1 MILSSLQPSPAP
13 MTPATPLLLT
23 PFPSDDVL
31 NAQEA
36 AGNVTVT
43 GTVGGDAAIGDTV
56 TMVINGTTYTTTVI
70 ALPNG
75 GLGFSVAVAGS
86 DLALDTEFTATVSGT
101 DDAGNPFTADTIST
115 HTVDTNASATI
126 TVDNITSDDVLNA
139 QEAAGNV
146 TVTGT
151 VGGDAAIGDTVTM
164 VINGTTYTTTVIAL
178 PNGGLGFSVAV
189 AGSDLALDTEFT
201 ATVSGTDDA
210 GNPFTADTI
219 STHTVIRVS
228 GGSNADLTVDDAN
241 TLGSASDTDSSG
253 LSFTAGVYDVTS
265 FAFTNIG
272 DINVSGLD
280 ANISWDLDASGNL
293 IGSIDGTP
301 VLQLSL
307 SGSNISAGATGSV
320 TVSVTLL
327 DNLPHGANVDDIVIN
342 GITVEAT
349 DTSNATA
356 TGSVSVKV
364 IDDGVTLD
372 PLDLA
377 GDNAAGIYDGVI
389 NVDGA
394 DQDFSADLSGNISG
408 GGTFSDSGITAGG
421 LTVFYYVDPA
431 NPGILIAY
439 SDTSGTPSA
448 YDSGNG
454 AQSVIFTLSIDPN
467 SDSYQLDLK
476 HAIDE
481 LSTVT
486 VANMSGGKGGNTPA
500 AYVMADGTIYNDI
513 NDVTNPNDI
522 AFTLTSTSGSIAS
535 TVNGNTNGFGAQ
547 NAWVDQGEAL
557 IIDYAN
563 EVASASINFSGA
575 TYIHYKAYD
584 ANGNLL
590 GEGDITS
597 GQTIGNLGEISYIEV
612 STSAQGGHSNFQFTG
627 TSAEN
632 IVSSTV
638 DVDLDFV
645 VDVTDS
651 DGDTSTGS
659 IHVDLDAPGSAT
671 TAPTALSSNAVSMLS
686 EADLYK
692 DGAESDVQTLRF
704 KSGSESITAFQF
716 GDTDDIQV
724 SGVNA
729 KISWSFNEN
738 GQLIGTFMGKEAIRL
753 TLNGNR
759 IESGAEG
766 NVSVTAEILDTFPH
780 NVSTEDLTISGIDII
795 AVDANGKTATSTYS
809 VTVQDDAPEIAA
821 SQTVDVTGD
830 NIPDTLVGEFSLT
843 GSGAS
848 RSLDFDGFT
857 ITARGFSSS
866 TDSTLTTANVSS
878 TSSGIGVQS
887 IDSPYLNLPG
897 EVDFRK
903 FADGSEGSEEIV
915 VTLDADTLAY
925 GVNIE
930 FSAMFGGELE
940 VGIVEFYRDGQ
951 LITTQTFS
959 SDAKDGN
966 YAAVFEVL
974 QGGFDKMVIR
984 ATDNG
989 FGAAHGDNSDFA
1001 IKAIEFLG
1009 YDDIATG
1016 YATGTV
1022 DTDWG
1027 ADGMGSLSLT
1037 GIDETKLQTSDGQS
1051 ISTSMSG
1058 NTLIGETASGELV
1071 FKVEFTPSTGQW
1083 EFYQYK
1089 TMEATADGQL
1099 DFNVVAT
1106 DSDGDTAIGH
1116 FAVNP
1121 QSVVRDYQYS
1131 NGTDGD
1137 NALTGTND
1145 HDVIVSDTTG
1155 IQVVQGE
1162 NYNVAF
1168 ILDSSGSMGS
1178 NRIESAKDQLLQV
1191 FNTLKASVGGATSGT
1206 VNVLLV
1212 DFNSGTKAHV
1222 AVNLADSDAISKL
1235 ESVLNEISSDN
1246 GRTNYEA
1253 AFETVIDWFS
1263 HGSAASNTGTNLTYF
1278 ITDGETNNYN
1288 VDADPEDVWVYNN
1301 YYNDWDKKLS
1311 DLLDKYVPGQELK
1324 HNGKVIIDEYGNINY
1339 WYRDDGSWKHYQ
1351 TGSMRVDENGDYYVA
1366 KIASGYSNGNGTDVT
1381 AESEALAAFQ
1391 VLNTLSN
1398 VEAIGIGSGISL
1410 NKLTPY
1416 DSDGNVATNINV
1428 SDLASIILGSK
1439 EMLLQGDDTVNA
1451 GEGHDI
1457 VFGDLV
1463 QFDGIDGQG
1472 YAALQKFVAQQLGE
1486 DASTV
1491 TIQDVHEFVAA
1502 NPALFD
1508 TSRDQDG
1515 NDILAGNQ
1523 GNDILFGQGGND
1535 ELHGGSGDDML
1546 LGGHGSDML
1555 IGGAGEDI
1563 LIGGLGD
1570 DTLTGG
1576 SGKADS
1582 EADTFVWQQGDTGT
1596 DHITD
1601 FDINQDK
1608 LDLSDLLQGENGGNL
1623 EDYLHFT
1630 VDNGSTTIE
1639 IDANNDGHVDQTIVL
1654 DGVDLS
1660 HLGTTDGQIINGL
1673 LGSEGHGALIVD
1685 NANVNQAASSFAVP
1699 TTLDDDGQI
1708 QVILP

>member
-1 MILSSLQPSPAP
+1 MTGTNDSPVITNDSSALSG
-13 MTPATPLLLT
+13 T
-23 PFPSDDVL
+23 VV
-31 NAQEA
+31 E
-36 AGNVTVT
+36 AGNLDDGTAVAGTPSVSGQLSATDVDSGDHQTWSVVGVPDSTYGSFTLDANGKWTYTLDNSKAATQALAEGQSEELTFTVRVTDDFGAYVDQVVTVT
-43 GTVGGDAAIGDTV
+43 ITGTNDIPTLVPDTGSVTEDTNVSLDGNLTTSGTLEAGTGGDAGEDKFTASTQTGQYGTLTLDADGKWVYTADNSQSAIQNLNSGESLTEEFKVYNADGVTWTTV
-56 TMVINGTTYTTTVI
+56 TITI
-70 ALPNG
+70 H
-75 GLGFSVAVAGS
+75 
-86 DLALDTEFTATVSGT
+86 GT
-101 DDAGNPFTADTIST
+101 DEI
-115 HTVDTNASATI
+115 
-126 TVDNITSDDVLNA
+126 
-139 QEAAGNV
+139 
-146 TVTGT
+146 
-151 VGGDAAIGDTVTM
+151 
-164 VINGTTYTTTVIAL
+164 
-178 PNGGLGFSVAV
+178 
-189 AGSDLALDTEFT
+189 
-201 ATVSGTDDA
+201 
-210 GNPFTADTI
+210 
-219 STHTVIRVS
+219 S
-228 GGSNADLTVDDAN
+228 GGSNVDLTVDDAN
-241 TLGSASDTDSSG
+241 TLGSATDTDSSG

-280 ANISWDLDASGNL
+280 ANISWSLDSSGNL
-293 IGSIDGTP
+293 IGKIDGTP

-356 TGSVSVKV
+356 MGSVSVKV

-372 PLDLA
+372 AKDLA
-377 GDNAAGIYDGVI
+377 GDNAAGIYNGVI

-394 DQDFSADLSGNISG
+394 DQGFSADLSGNISG
-408 GGTFSDSGITAGG
+408 AGTFSDSGITAGG

-500 AYVMADGTIYNDI
+500 VYVTYDGTNYIIDNDI
-513 NDVTNPNDI
+513 NDVDPSN
-522 AFTLTSTSGSIAS
+522 AMVFTLTSTSGNISS
-535 TVNGNTNGFGAQ
+535 TVNGNTNGFGVA
-547 NAWVDQGEAL
+547 NAFVNQGEAM

-563 EVASASINFSGA
+563 DVASASISFSEA
-575 TYIHYKAYD
+575 DYIHFKAYD

-590 GEGDITS
+590 GEGDIAS
-597 GQTIGNLGEISYIEV
+597 GQTISNLGEISYIEI
-612 STSAQGGHSNFQFTG
+612 STSAQGGHANFQFTG

-659 IHVDLDAPGSAT
+659 IHVDLDAPGSTT

-716 GDTDDIQV
+716 GDTDNIHI

-729 KISWSFNEN
+729 KISWSFNDD

-753 TLNGNR
+753 TLNGDR

-780 NVSTEDLTISGIDII
+780 NVSTEDLTISGIEII

-809 VTVQDDAPEIAA
+809 VTVQDDAPEIAD
-821 SQTVDVTGD
+821 SQTVNVDGS
-830 NIPDTLVGEFSLT
+830 NIPDTLVGEFNLGGGH
-843 GSGAS
+843 GSNNA
-848 RSLDFDGFT
+848 LDFNGFT
-857 ITARGFSSS
+857 ITARGFSSA
-866 TDSTLTTANVSS
+866 TDSTLTAAKVYSSS
-878 TSSGIGVQS
+878 TGIGVQS
-887 IDSPYLNLPG
+887 GDAPYHNLSG

-903 FADGSEGSEEIV
+903 FADGSEASEEIV
-915 VTLDADTLAY
+915 VTLDPGKLAY

-930 FSAMFGGELE
+930 FANMFGGELE
-940 VGIVEFYRDGQ
+940 VGVVEFYRDGQ
-951 LITTQTFS
+951 LIATQTFS
-959 SDAKDGN
+959 SDASNGD
-966 YAAVFEVL
+966 YAKVFEVL
-974 QGGFDKMVIR
+974 EGGFDQMVIK

-989 FGAAHGDNSDFA
+989 FGASHGDNSDFT

-1009 YDDIATG
+1009 NDDIAIG
-1016 YATGTV
+1016 YATGTANV
-1022 DTDWG
+1022 DWG
-1027 ADGMGSLSLT
+1027 ADGRGSLVFAGT
-1037 GIDETKLQTSDGQS
+1037 DEQGLYTADGQS
-1051 ISTSMSG
+1051 ITTSLSG
-1058 NTLIGETASGELV
+1058 NTLLGQTEAGELV

-1089 TMEATADGQL
+1089 AIEPTNDGQL
-1099 DFNVVAT
+1099 DFNITAT
-1106 DSDGDTAIGH
+1106 DTDGDIAQGH

-1131 NGTDGD
+1131 SGTDGD
-1137 NALTGTND
+1137 NRLSGSDD
-1145 HDVIVSDTTG
+1145 HDVIVSDTSG
-1155 IQVVQGE
+1155 LEIVQGE
-1162 NYNVAF
+1162 NYNIAF
-1168 ILDSSGSMGS
+1168 VLDSSGSMGQPTVDT
-1178 NRIESAKDQLLQV
+1178 AKSQLLDV
-1191 FNTLKASVGGATSGT
+1191 FRTLQAAAAGKHAGT
-1206 VNVLLV
+1206 VNVAVIDFDGSAVTSLSVNIMDL
-1212 DFNSGTKAHV
+1212 DINALANGDNNAWNAILSGGNTNYYEAFTEAKNWFNSSEVT
-1222 AVNLADSDAISKL
+1222 
-1235 ESVLNEISSDN
+1235 
-1246 GRTNYEA
+1246 
-1253 AFETVIDWFS
+1253 
-1263 HGSAASNTGTNLTYF
+1263 SNTGHNITYF
-1278 ITDGETNNYN
+1278 ITDGEYNTGNNPQSAFNLLNN
-1288 VDADPEDVWVYNN
+1288 V
-1301 YYNDWDKKLS
+1301 
-1311 DLLDKYVPGQELK
+1311 
-1324 HNGKVIIDEYGNINY
+1324 
-1339 WYRDDGSWKHYQ
+1339 
-1351 TGSMRVDENGDYYVA
+1351 
-1366 KIASGYSNGNGTDVT
+1366 
-1381 AESEALAAFQ
+1381 SE
-1391 VLNTLSN
+1391 
-1398 VEAIGIGSGISL
+1398 VEAIGLKDSVNESD
-1410 NKLTPY
+1410 LTRY
-1416 DSDGNVATNINV
+1416 DSDGNVRAKISVDN
-1428 SDLASIILGSK
+1428 LASVILGS
-1439 EMLLQGDDTVNA
+1439 ETLLSQGDDHTSGGLGN
-1451 GEGHDI
+1451 DI
-1457 VFGDLV
+1457 IFGDLA
-1463 QFDGIDGQG
+1463 QFNGIDGQG
-1472 YAALQKFVAQQLGE
+1472 FSALQKLVANETNLNAA
-1486 DASTV
+1486 DITV
-1491 TIQDVHEFVAA
+1491 SDIHSFITNHPEM
-1502 NPALFD
+1502 FD
-1508 TSRDQDG
+1508 TAHFNDG
-1515 NDILAGNQ
+1515 DDILNGNQ
-1523 GNDILFGQGGND
+1523 GDDILFGQGGDD

-1576 SGKADS
+1576 TGKADG

-1673 LGSEGHGALIVD
+1673 LGSEGNGALIVD

-1699 TTLDDDGQI
+1699 TTQDDDGQI
-1708 QVILP
+1708 QHLVP